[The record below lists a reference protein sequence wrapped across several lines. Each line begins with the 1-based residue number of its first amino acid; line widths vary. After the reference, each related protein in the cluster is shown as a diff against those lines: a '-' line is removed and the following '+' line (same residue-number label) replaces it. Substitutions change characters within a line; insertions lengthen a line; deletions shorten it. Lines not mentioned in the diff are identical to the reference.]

1 MELDSKLRQKFKCF
15 RILIIGRANAGKT
28 TILQRVCKTQE
39 NPEIYNSDGEQ
50 IDPAVLTASRE
61 VGCIL
66 DGCNP
71 GFVFHDSRG
80 FEAGGQFEFNKVKA
94 FISRRSKEKH
104 LSDQIY
110 VIWYCIPMDE
120 DGRSFTEAEVKFFSQ
135 CDTGSIVVI
144 VLFTKFDALYDD
156 EFAELICKGVS
167 RKDAQALAAHHAKE
181 AFASGPQ
188 LKLLYNRKGNHR
200 HPRCHICLPD
210 MDKDNADCR
219 PLIELTAETLD
230 NDTLKRMFVST
241 QRTTLELCMRYA
253 VKRSL
258 ARHLDTTQAMTSCI
272 FGKSDREIVND
283 LGKWFPQTTMMAWD
297 DNDDGGADIGKQWAG
312 ARRNS
317 GRSGEERVLASNEL
331 ALDTTSG
338 RSGFLASNELALD
351 AIQGGA
357 GIGKQWAGARRNS
370 GRSGEERVLA
380 SNVLA
385 LDVMGYKRDLARI
398 ARLWKLLGDSAIRQ
412 LPTGRGMHEYTE
424 GIGETCS
431 DVKRRIDVARH
442 GDTCNMACASSFS
455 DDNQWEF
462 THQWSIGMMV
472 MPTAAK
478 IRRCGHHCDF
488 WHVPFITACP
498 HNSHLKAAVIVF
510 ENVFYLLDWQEE
522 LMSVHPIR
530 VALRQYTASPNAAA
544 VRVALSSA
552 VHTYEIGFSRWI
564 AGSVKHSHK
573 KADLI
578 KTITEV
584 VLSHRLPIPGVQAI

>member
-1 MELDSKLRQKFKCF
+1 MELDLKLRQKFKRF
-15 RILIIGRANAGKT
+15 RILIIGRANARKT

-50 IDPAVLTASRE
+50 IDPAVLMASRE

-71 GFVFHDSRG
+71 GFVFHDSHG
-80 FEAGGQFEFNKVKA
+80 FEAGGQFEVNKVKA
-94 FISRRSKEKH
+94 FISRHSKEKH
-104 LSDQIY
+104 LSDRIH

-120 DGRSFTEAEVKFFSQ
+120 DGRSFTEAEVKFLSQ

-167 RKDAQALAAHHAKE
+167 RKDAQALAVHHAKE

-188 LKLLYNRKGNHR
+188 LKLLYNHKGNHH

-219 PLIELTAETLD
+219 LLIELTAETLD
-230 NDTLKRMFVST
+230 NDVLKQMFVST
-241 QRTTLELCMRYA
+241 QQTTLELCMRYA

-258 ARHLDTTQAMTSCI
+258 ARHLDTTQAMTLRI
-272 FGKSDREIVND
+272 FGKSNREIVND
-283 LGKWFPQTTMMAWD
+283 LGKWFPQATMMAWD
-297 DNDDGGADIGKQWAG
+297 YDAG
-312 ARRNS
+312 
-317 GRSGEERVLASNEL
+317 
-331 ALDTTSG
+331 
-338 RSGFLASNELALD
+338 
-351 AIQGGA
+351 
-357 GIGKQWAGARRNS
+357 
-370 GRSGEERVLA
+370 
-380 SNVLA
+380 
-385 LDVMGYKRDLARI
+385 DLVHI
-398 ARLWKLLGDSAIRQ
+398 ILISK
-412 LPTGRGMHEYTE
+412 
-424 GIGETCS
+424 
-431 DVKRRIDVARH
+431 
-442 GDTCNMACASSFS
+442 
-455 DDNQWEF
+455 
-462 THQWSIGMMV
+462 
-472 MPTAAK
+472 
-478 IRRCGHHCDF
+478 
-488 WHVPFITACP
+488 
-498 HNSHLKAAVIVF
+498 
-510 ENVFYLLDWQEE
+510 DWQEE

-530 VALRQYTASPNAAA
+530 VALQQYTVSPNAAA

-584 VLSHRLPIPGVQAI
+584 VLSHRLPIPGV